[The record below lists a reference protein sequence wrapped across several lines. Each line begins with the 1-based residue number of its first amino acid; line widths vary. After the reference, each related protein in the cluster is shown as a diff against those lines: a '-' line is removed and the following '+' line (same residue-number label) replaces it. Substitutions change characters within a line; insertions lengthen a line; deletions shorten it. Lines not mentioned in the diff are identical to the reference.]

1 MRYLAL
7 AALVIAL
14 ATSAVFA
21 QSEPEPPV
29 CEGAQEYYDEV
40 DSENTVLSFASTAL
54 TARRI
59 TDRIQAIEGLREFAD
74 SLLTS
79 EYPECIAQAV
89 GWYSTGLTLL
99 SNALENIVNGEQDGV
114 VYNLAVQYVGQWR
127 GYMAAYGVELTDND
141 TSPAFR

>member
-7 AALVIAL
+7 VAIVIAL
-14 ATSAVFA
+14 AASAVFA
-21 QSEPEPPV
+21 QSEAEPPV
-29 CEGAQEYYDEV
+29 CEGAQEYYDTV
-40 DSENTVLSFASTAL
+40 DDENAVLLYASTAL
-54 TARRI
+54 SARRI
-59 TDRIQAIEGLREFAD
+59 TDRIKAIEDLRAFSD

-79 EYPECIAQAV
+79 DYPDCIAQAV

-114 VYNLAVQYVGQWR
+114 IYNLAVQYVGQWR